1 MYSYIA
7 TQIEK
12 NEKMKEKV
20 AMGLKRSFSSHWL
33 IVRLNLSSDN
43 GRNHKE
49 TTTFLKKMWKVIEC
63 KKKKLS
69 NWRINKDLYL
79 KNRKKLA
86 GLKKCIK
93 NGTSK
98 THESVRKLSKTQSG
112 NEFAKF

>member
-49 TTTFLKKMWKVIEC
+49 TTTFLKKCE
-63 KKKKLS
+63 KLS
-69 NWRINKDLYL
+69 NVRR
-79 KNRKKLA
+79 KNCQI
-86 GLKKCIK
+86 G
-93 NGTSK
+93 
-98 THESVRKLSKTQSG
+98 V
-112 NEFAKF
+112 